1 MMKAVK
7 DLNKVF
13 ILTMGCSKNDVDSE
27 TMAYK
32 LKNNDYTII
41 NNPSDADYIIINTCS
56 FINAAKEESIDAI
69 FDMINQKKDGAKIIV
84 SGCLAQ
90 RYSNELKEEIP
101 EIDIIVGTGNFQN
114 ISEIIKEYE
123 ENNKDDVYIDNINA
137 DIEYIEKDVADITE
151 YVKIAEGC
159 NNNCSYCIIP
169 KLRGRLRSRPIDDIV
184 NEINHLHKLGTKE
197 VILIAQNTTD
207 YGMDIYS
214 RPSLDMLLKAILERT
229 KMPWIRIMYLYPDN
243 ITDDLIETF
252 NSSDRILNYMDIPLQ
267 HASDH
272 VLKMMNRHIDKDEIH
287 ELITKLRTKIADLVL
302 RTTFIVGFPGER
314 EEDFEELLNFIKKE
328 KFDKL
333 GVFEYSDEE
342 GTRSYS
348 FNEKLDEKV
357 KTERRE
363 KIMDAQMDISR
374 ASLEKSVG
382 TVMKCLVED
391 GEAGE
396 YTLRSFMDAPDVDGQ
411 IYVTS
416 DKDLEIGSF
425 VDVKIIEALE
435 YDLRGEIYEPS
446 K

>member
-1 MMKAVK
+1 
-7 DLNKVF
+7 
-13 ILTMGCSKNDVDSE
+13 MGCSKNDVDSE

-169 KLRGRLRSRPIDDIV
+169 KLRGGLRSRSIDDIV

-207 YGMDIYS
+207 YGTDIYS

-348 FNEKLDEKV
+348 FNEKLDEKT
-357 KTERRE
+357 KAERRE
-363 KIMDAQMDISR
+363 KIMDAQMAISR
-374 ASLEKSVG
+374 ASLEKRVG

-411 IYVTS
+411 VYVTS

>member
-1 MMKAVK
+1 M
-7 DLNKVF
+7 NKVF

-137 DIEYIEKDVADITE
+137 DIEYIEKDAVDITE

-252 NSSDRILNYMDIPLQ
+252 NSSDRILKYMDIPLQ

-348 FNEKLDEKV
+348 FNEKLDEKT
-357 KTERRE
+357 KAERRE

-374 ASLEKSVG
+374 ASLEKRVG

-411 IYVTS
+411 VYVTS

>member
-1 MMKAVK
+1 
-7 DLNKVF
+7 
-13 ILTMGCSKNDVDSE
+13 MGCSKNDVDSE

-252 NSSDRILNYMDIPLQ
+252 NSSDRILKYMDIPLQ

-348 FNEKLDEKV
+348 FNEKLDEKT
-357 KTERRE
+357 KAERRE

-374 ASLEKSVG
+374 ASLEKRVG

>member
-1 MMKAVK
+1 MT

-32 LKNNDYTII
+32 LKNSDYSII
-41 NNPSDADYIIINTCS
+41 NNPNEADYIIINTCS
-56 FINAAKEESIDAI
+56 FINAAKEESIEAI
-69 FDMINQKKDGAKIIV
+69 FDMINQKKEGAKIIV

-90 RYSNELKEEIP
+90 RYSKELKDEIP

-137 DIEYIEKDVADITE
+137 DIEYIEKDSADITE

-169 KLRGRLRSRPIDDIV
+169 KLRGRLRSRSIDDIV
-184 NEINHLHKLGTKE
+184 NEINHLYKLGTRE

-207 YGMDIYS
+207 YGIDIYS
-214 RPSLDMLLKAILERT
+214 RPSLDMLLKEILERT

-243 ITDDLIETF
+243 ITDELIETF
-252 NSSDRILNYMDIPLQ
+252 NSSDRILKYMDIPLQ

-272 VLKMMNRHIDKDEIH
+272 VLKMMNRHINKDEIH
-287 ELITKLRTKIADLVL
+287 DLITKLRTNIDDLVL

-314 EEDFEELLNFIKKE
+314 EEDFEELLAFIKKE

-348 FNEKLDEKV
+348 FSEKLDEKT
-357 KTERRE
+357 KRSRRDE
-363 KIMDAQMDISR
+363 IMDAQMDISR
-374 ASLEKSVG
+374 ESLEKRVG

-391 GEAGE
+391 GDAGE
-396 YTLRSFMDAPDVDGQ
+396 YTLRSFMDAPDVDGV
-411 IYVTS
+411 IYLSS
-416 DKDLEIGSF
+416 DEELRPGSF
-425 VDVKIIEALE
+425 VDVKITEALD

>member
-1 MMKAVK
+1 
-7 DLNKVF
+7 
-13 ILTMGCSKNDVDSE
+13 MGCSKNDVDSE

-169 KLRGRLRSRPIDDIV
+169 KLRGRLRSRSIDDIV

-348 FNEKLDEKV
+348 FNEKLDEKT
-357 KTERRE
+357 KAERRE
-363 KIMDAQMDISR
+363 KIMDAQMAISR

>member
-1 MMKAVK
+1 
-7 DLNKVF
+7 
-13 ILTMGCSKNDVDSE
+13 MGCSKNDVDSE

-169 KLRGRLRSRPIDDIV
+169 KLRGRLRSRSIDDIV

-214 RPSLDMLLKAILERT
+214 RPSLDMLLKAVLERT

-252 NSSDRILNYMDIPLQ
+252 NSSDRILKYMDIPLQ

-348 FNEKLDEKV
+348 FNEKLDEKTKV
-357 KTERRE
+357 ERRE

-374 ASLEKSVG
+374 ASLEKRVE

>member
-1 MMKAVK
+1 
-7 DLNKVF
+7 
-13 ILTMGCSKNDVDSE
+13 MGCSKNDVDSE

-169 KLRGRLRSRPIDDIV
+169 KLRGRLRSRSIDDIV

-314 EEDFEELLNFIKKE
+314 EEDFQELLNFIKKE

-348 FNEKLDEKV
+348 FNEKLDEKT
-357 KTERRE
+357 KAERRE
-363 KIMDAQMDISR
+363 KIMDAQMAISR
-374 ASLEKSVG
+374 ASLEKRVE

>member
-1 MMKAVK
+1 MVKAVK

-69 FDMINQKKDGAKIIV
+69 FDMINQKKGGAKIIV

-169 KLRGRLRSRPIDDIV
+169 KLRGRLRSRSIDDIV

-207 YGMDIYS
+207 YGTDIYS

-287 ELITKLRTKIADLVL
+287 ELITKLRTKIDDLVL

-314 EEDFEELLNFIKKE
+314 EEDFQELLNFIKKE

-348 FNEKLDEKV
+348 FNEKLDEKT
-357 KTERRE
+357 KAERRE
-363 KIMDAQMDISR
+363 KIMNAQMDISR
-374 ASLEKSVG
+374 ASLEKRVG

-411 IYVTS
+411 VYVTS

>member
-1 MMKAVK
+1 
-7 DLNKVF
+7 
-13 ILTMGCSKNDVDSE
+13 MGCSKNDVDSE

-252 NSSDRILNYMDIPLQ
+252 NSSDRILKYMDIPLQ

-314 EEDFEELLNFIKKE
+314 EEDFQELLNFIKKE

-348 FNEKLDEKV
+348 FNEKLYEKT
-357 KTERRE
+357 KAERRE

-374 ASLEKSVG
+374 ASLEKRVG

-411 IYVTS
+411 VYVTS

>member
-1 MMKAVK
+1 MT

-32 LKNNDYTII
+32 LKNNDYAII
-41 NNPSDADYIIINTCS
+41 NNPNEADYIIINTCS
-56 FINAAKEESIDAI
+56 FINAAKEESIEAI
-69 FDMINQKKDGAKIIV
+69 FDMINQKNEGAKIIV

-90 RYSNELKEEIP
+90 RYSKELKEEIP

-137 DIEYIEKDVADITE
+137 DIEYIEKDSADITE

-169 KLRGRLRSRPIDDIV
+169 KLRGRLRSRSIDDIV
-184 NEINHLHKLGTKE
+184 NEINHLYKLGTRE

-214 RPSLDMLLKAILERT
+214 RPSLAMLLKAILERT

-243 ITDDLIETF
+243 ITDELIETF
-252 NSSDRILNYMDIPLQ
+252 NSSDRILKYMDIPLQ

-272 VLKMMNRHIDKDEIH
+272 VLKMMNRHINKDEIH
-287 ELITKLRTKIADLVL
+287 DLITKLRTNIDDLVL

-314 EEDFEELLNFIKKE
+314 EEDFEELLAFIKKE

-348 FNEKLDEKV
+348 FSEKLDEKT
-357 KTERRE
+357 KRSRRDE
-363 KIMDAQMDISR
+363 IMDAQMDISR
-374 ASLEKSVG
+374 KSLEKRVG

-391 GEAGE
+391 GDAGE
-396 YTLRSFMDAPDVDGQ
+396 YTLRSFMDAPDVDGV
-411 IYVTS
+411 IYLSS
-416 DKDLEIGSF
+416 DEELSPGSF
-425 VDVKIIEALE
+425 VDVKITEALD

>member
-1 MMKAVK
+1 
-7 DLNKVF
+7 
-13 ILTMGCSKNDVDSE
+13 MGCSKNDVDSE

-90 RYSNELKEEIP
+90 RYSKELKEEIP

-314 EEDFEELLNFIKKE
+314 EEDFQELLNFIKKE

-348 FNEKLDEKV
+348 FNEKLDEKT
-357 KTERRE
+357 KAERRE
-363 KIMDAQMDISR
+363 KIMDAQMAISR
-374 ASLEKSVG
+374 ASLEKRVG

-411 IYVTS
+411 VYVTS

>member
-1 MMKAVK
+1 
-7 DLNKVF
+7 
-13 ILTMGCSKNDVDSE
+13 MGCSKNDVDSE

-90 RYSNELKEEIP
+90 RYSKELKEEIP

-169 KLRGRLRSRPIDDIV
+169 KLRGRLRSRSIDDIV

-287 ELITKLRTKIADLVL
+287 ELIIKLRTKIADLVL

-314 EEDFEELLNFIKKE
+314 EEDFEELVDFIKKE

-348 FNEKLDEKV
+348 FNEKLDEKT
-357 KTERRE
+357 KAERRE

-374 ASLEKSVG
+374 ASLEKRVG

-391 GEAGE
+391 GDAGE

-411 IYVTS
+411 VYVTS

>member
-1 MMKAVK
+1 MK

-169 KLRGRLRSRPIDDIV
+169 KLRGRLRSRSIDDIV

-207 YGMDIYS
+207 YGTDIYS

-287 ELITKLRTKIADLVL
+287 ELITKLRTKIDDLVL

-314 EEDFEELLNFIKKE
+314 EEDFQELLNFIKKE

-348 FNEKLDEKV
+348 FNEKLDEKT
-357 KTERRE
+357 KAERRE

-374 ASLEKSVG
+374 ASLEKRVG

-411 IYVTS
+411 VYVTS

>member
-1 MMKAVK
+1 
-7 DLNKVF
+7 
-13 ILTMGCSKNDVDSE
+13 MGCSKNDVDSE

-90 RYSNELKEEIP
+90 RYSKELKEEIP

-169 KLRGRLRSRPIDDIV
+169 KLRGRLRSRSIDDIV

-314 EEDFEELLNFIKKE
+314 EEDFQELLNFIKKE

-348 FNEKLDEKV
+348 FNEKLDEKT
-357 KTERRE
+357 KAERRE
-363 KIMDAQMDISR
+363 KIMDAQMAISR
-374 ASLEKSVG
+374 ASLEKRVG

-411 IYVTS
+411 VYVTS

>member
-1 MMKAVK
+1 
-7 DLNKVF
+7 
-13 ILTMGCSKNDVDSE
+13 MGCSKNDVDSE

-348 FNEKLDEKV
+348 FNEKLDEKT
-357 KTERRE
+357 KAERRE
-363 KIMDAQMDISR
+363 KIMDAQMAISR
-374 ASLEKSVG
+374 ASLEKRVG

-391 GEAGE
+391 GDAGE

-411 IYVTS
+411 VYVTS

>member
-1 MMKAVK
+1 MKAVK

-169 KLRGRLRSRPIDDIV
+169 KLRGRLRSRSIDDIV

-302 RTTFIVGFPGER
+302 RTTFIVGSPCER

-348 FNEKLDEKV
+348 FNEKLDEKT
-357 KTERRE
+357 KAERRE

-374 ASLEKSVG
+374 ASLEKRVG

-411 IYVTS
+411 VYVTS

>member
-1 MMKAVK
+1 M
-7 DLNKVF
+7 NKVF

-90 RYSNELKEEIP
+90 RYSKELKEEIP

-137 DIEYIEKDVADITE
+137 DIEYIEKDVADVTE

-252 NSSDRILNYMDIPLQ
+252 NSSERILKYMDIPLQ

-348 FNEKLDEKV
+348 FNEKLDEKT
-357 KTERRE
+357 KAERRE

-374 ASLEKSVG
+374 ASLEKRVG

-391 GEAGE
+391 GDAGE

-411 IYVTS
+411 VYVTS

>member
-1 MMKAVK
+1 MT

-13 ILTMGCSKNDVDSE
+13 ILTMGCSKNDVDSV

-32 LKNNDYTII
+32 LKNHDYTII
-41 NNPSDADYIIINTCS
+41 NNPNDADYIIINTCS
-56 FINAAKEESIDAI
+56 FINAAKEESIEAI
-69 FDMINQKKDGAKIIV
+69 FDMINQKKEGAKIIV

-90 RYSNELKEEIP
+90 RYSKELKEEIP

-137 DIEYIEKDVADITE
+137 DIEYIEKDAADITE

-184 NEINHLHKLGTKE
+184 NEINHLYKLGTRE

-243 ITDDLIETF
+243 ITDELIETF

-272 VLKMMNRHIDKDEIH
+272 VLKMMNRHINKDEIH
-287 ELITKLRTKIADLVL
+287 ELITKLRTKIDDLVL

-314 EEDFEELLNFIKKE
+314 EEDFEELLAFIKKE

-348 FNEKLDEKV
+348 FSEKLDEKT
-357 KTERRE
+357 KRSRRDE
-363 KIMDAQMDISR
+363 IMDAQMDISR
-374 ASLEKSVG
+374 ESLEKRVG

-391 GEAGE
+391 GDAGE
-396 YTLRSFMDAPDVDGQ
+396 YTLRSFMDAPDVDGV
-411 IYVTS
+411 IYLSS
-416 DKDLEIGSF
+416 DEELSPGSF
-425 VDVKIIEALE
+425 IDVKITEALD

>member
-1 MMKAVK
+1 M
-7 DLNKVF
+7 NKVF

-32 LKNNDYTII
+32 LKNDDYTII
-41 NNPSDADYIIINTCS
+41 NNPSEADYIIINTCS

-69 FDMINQKKDGAKIIV
+69 FDMINQKKAGAKIIV

-90 RYSNELKEEIP
+90 RYSKELKEEIP
-101 EIDIIVGTGNFQN
+101 EIDIIVGTGMFQN
-114 ISEIIKEYE
+114 IASIIKEYE
-123 ENNKDDVYIDNINA
+123 DNNKDDVYVDNINA
-137 DIEYIEKDVADITE
+137 DIEYIEKDAADITE

-159 NNNCSYCIIP
+159 NNLCTYCIIP
-169 KLRGRLRSRPIDDIV
+169 KLRGRLRSRSIDDIV
-184 NEINHLHKLGTKE
+184 NEINHLYKLGTKE

-207 YGMDIYS
+207 YGTDIYS

-243 ITDDLIETF
+243 ITDELIETF
-252 NSSDRILNYMDIPLQ
+252 NSSDRILKYMDIPLQ

-272 VLKMMNRHIDKDEIH
+272 VLKMMNRHINKEETH
-287 ELITKLRTKIADLVL
+287 ALISKLRTKIDDLVL
-302 RTTFIVGFPGER
+302 RTTFIVGFPGES
-314 EEDFEELLNFIKKE
+314 EEDFKELLNFIKEE

-348 FNEKLDEKV
+348 FNEKLDEDTKRR
-357 KTERRE
+357 RRE
-363 KIMDAQMDISR
+363 EIMDAQMDISR
-374 ASLEKSVG
+374 ASLEKRVG
-382 TVMKCLVED
+382 TVMKCLIED
-391 GEAGE
+391 GADVE
-396 YTLRSFMDAPDVDGQ
+396 YTARSFMDAPDVDGLVY
-411 IYVTS
+411 IST
-416 DKDLEIGSF
+416 DKDLELGSF
-425 VDVKIIEALE
+425 YDIKITEALE

>member
-1 MMKAVK
+1 
-7 DLNKVF
+7 
-13 ILTMGCSKNDVDSE
+13 MGCSKNDVDSE

-90 RYSNELKEEIP
+90 RYSKELKEEIP

-137 DIEYIEKDVADITE
+137 DIEYIEKDSADITE

-252 NSSDRILNYMDIPLQ
+252 NSSDRILKYMDIPLQ

-314 EEDFEELLNFIKKE
+314 EEDFQELLNFIKKE

-348 FNEKLDEKV
+348 FNEKLDEKT
-357 KTERRE
+357 KAERRE
-363 KIMDAQMDISR
+363 KIMDAQMAISR
-374 ASLEKSVG
+374 ASLEKRVG

-411 IYVTS
+411 VYVTS

>member
-1 MMKAVK
+1 
-7 DLNKVF
+7 
-13 ILTMGCSKNDVDSE
+13 MGCSKNDVDSE

-137 DIEYIEKDVADITE
+137 DIEYIEKDAVDITE

-287 ELITKLRTKIADLVL
+287 ELITKLRIKIADIVL

-314 EEDFEELLNFIKKE
+314 EEDFQELLNFIKKE

-348 FNEKLDEKV
+348 FNEKLDEKT
-357 KTERRE
+357 KAERRE

-374 ASLEKSVG
+374 ASLEKRVG

-411 IYVTS
+411 VYVTS

>member
-1 MMKAVK
+1 
-7 DLNKVF
+7 
-13 ILTMGCSKNDVDSE
+13 MGCSKNDVDSE

-348 FNEKLDEKV
+348 FNEKLDEKT
-357 KTERRE
+357 KAERRE

-374 ASLEKSVG
+374 ASLEKRVG

-411 IYVTS
+411 VYVTS

>member
-1 MMKAVK
+1 
-7 DLNKVF
+7 
-13 ILTMGCSKNDVDSE
+13 MGCSKNDVDSE

-169 KLRGRLRSRPIDDIV
+169 KLRGRLRSRSIDDIV

-302 RTTFIVGFPGER
+302 RTTFIVGSPGER

-348 FNEKLDEKV
+348 FNEKLDEKT
-357 KTERRE
+357 KAERRE

-374 ASLEKSVG
+374 ASLEKRVG

-411 IYVTS
+411 VYVTS

>member
-1 MMKAVK
+1 
-7 DLNKVF
+7 
-13 ILTMGCSKNDVDSE
+13 MGCSKNDVDSE

-41 NNPSDADYIIINTCS
+41 NNPFEADYIIINTCS

-69 FDMINQKKDGAKIIV
+69 FNMINQKKDGAKIIV

-90 RYSNELKEEIP
+90 RYSKELKDEIP

-169 KLRGRLRSRPIDDIV
+169 KLRGRLRSRSIDDIV

-252 NSSDRILNYMDIPLQ
+252 NSSERILKYMDIPLQ

-287 ELITKLRTKIADLVL
+287 ELITKLRSNIDDLVL
-302 RTTFIVGFPGER
+302 RTTFIVGFPGEQ
-314 EEDFEELLNFIKKE
+314 EEDFEELLDFIKKE

-348 FNEKLDEKV
+348 FNEKLDEKI
-357 KTERRE
+357 KTERRK

-374 ASLEKSVG
+374 ASLEKRVG

>member
-1 MMKAVK
+1 MKAVK
-7 DLNKVF
+7 HLNKVF

-32 LKNNDYTII
+32 LKNDDYTII
-41 NNPSDADYIIINTCS
+41 NNPSEADYIIINTCS

-69 FDMINQKKDGAKIIV
+69 FDMINQKKAGAKIIV

-90 RYSNELKEEIP
+90 RYSKELKEEIP
-101 EIDIIVGTGNFQN
+101 EIDIIVGTGMFQN
-114 ISEIIKEYE
+114 IASIIKEYE
-123 ENNKDDVYIDNINA
+123 DNNKDDVYVDNINA
-137 DIEYIEKDVADITE
+137 DIEYIEKDAADITE

-159 NNNCSYCIIP
+159 NNLCTYCIIP

-184 NEINHLHKLGTKE
+184 NEINHLYKLGTKE

-207 YGMDIYS
+207 YGTDIYS

-243 ITDDLIETF
+243 ITDELIETF
-252 NSSDRILNYMDIPLQ
+252 NSSDRILKYMDIPLQ

-272 VLKMMNRHIDKDEIH
+272 VLKMMNRHINKEETH
-287 ELITKLRTKIADLVL
+287 ALISKLRTKIDDLVL
-302 RTTFIVGFPGER
+302 RTTFIVGFPGESD
-314 EEDFEELLNFIKKE
+314 EDFKELLNFIKEE

-348 FNEKLDEKV
+348 FNEKLDEDTKRL
-357 KTERRE
+357 RRE
-363 KIMDAQMDISR
+363 EIMDAQMDISR
-374 ASLEKSVG
+374 ASLEKRVG
-382 TVMKCLVED
+382 TVMKCLIED
-391 GEAGE
+391 GSDGE
-396 YTLRSFMDAPDVDGQ
+396 YTARSFMDAPDVDGLVY
-411 IYVTS
+411 IST
-416 DKDLEIGSF
+416 DKDLELGSF
-425 VDVKIIEALE
+425 FDIKIAEALE

>member
-1 MMKAVK
+1 M
-7 DLNKVF
+7 NKVF

-90 RYSNELKEEIP
+90 RYSKELKEEIP

-169 KLRGRLRSRPIDDIV
+169 KLRGRLRSRSIDDIV

-348 FNEKLDEKV
+348 FNEKLDEKT
-357 KTERRE
+357 KAERRE

-374 ASLEKSVG
+374 ASLEKRVG

-411 IYVTS
+411 VYVTS

>member
-1 MMKAVK
+1 
-7 DLNKVF
+7 
-13 ILTMGCSKNDVDSE
+13 MGCSKNDVDSE

-169 KLRGRLRSRPIDDIV
+169 KLRGRLRSRSIDDIV

-214 RPSLDMLLKAILERT
+214 RPSLDMLLKAVLERT

-252 NSSDRILNYMDIPLQ
+252 NSSDRILKYMDIPLQ

-287 ELITKLRTKIADLVL
+287 ELITKLRSNIDDLVL
-302 RTTFIVGFPGER
+302 RTTFIVGFPGEQ
-314 EEDFEELLNFIKKE
+314 EEDFEELLDFIKKE

-363 KIMDAQMDISR
+363 KIMDAQMNISR
-374 ASLEKSVG
+374 ESLEKRVG

-396 YTLRSFMDAPDVDGQ
+396 YTLRSFMDAPDVDGL

>member
-1 MMKAVK
+1 MKAVK
-7 DLNKVF
+7 HLNKVF

-32 LKNNDYTII
+32 LKNDDYTII
-41 NNPSDADYIIINTCS
+41 NNPSEADYIIINTCS

-69 FDMINQKKDGAKIIV
+69 FDMINQKKAGAKIIV

-90 RYSNELKEEIP
+90 RYSKELKEEIP
-101 EIDIIVGTGNFQN
+101 EIDIIVGTGMFQN
-114 ISEIIKEYE
+114 IASIIKEYE
-123 ENNKDDVYIDNINA
+123 DNNKDDVYVDNINA
-137 DIEYIEKDVADITE
+137 DIEYIEKDAADITE

-159 NNNCSYCIIP
+159 NNLCTYCIIP

-184 NEINHLHKLGTKE
+184 NEINHLYKLGTKE

-207 YGMDIYS
+207 YGTDIYS

-243 ITDDLIETF
+243 ITDELIETF
-252 NSSDRILNYMDIPLQ
+252 NSSDRILKYMDIPLQ

-272 VLKMMNRHIDKDEIH
+272 VLKMMNRHINKEETH
-287 ELITKLRTKIADLVL
+287 ALISKLRTKIDDLVL
-302 RTTFIVGFPGER
+302 RTTFIVGFPGESD
-314 EEDFEELLNFIKKE
+314 EDFKELLNFIKEE

-348 FNEKLDEKV
+348 FNEKLDEDTKRR
-357 KTERRE
+357 RRE
-363 KIMDAQMDISR
+363 EIMDAQMDISR
-374 ASLEKSVG
+374 ASLEKRVG
-382 TVMKCLVED
+382 TVMKCLIED
-391 GEAGE
+391 GSDGE
-396 YTLRSFMDAPDVDGQ
+396 YTARSFMDAPDVDGLVY
-411 IYVTS
+411 IST
-416 DKDLEIGSF
+416 DKDLELGSF
-425 VDVKIIEALE
+425 FDIKIAEALE

>member
-1 MMKAVK
+1 
-7 DLNKVF
+7 
-13 ILTMGCSKNDVDSE
+13 
-27 TMAYK
+27 
-32 LKNNDYTII
+32 
-41 NNPSDADYIIINTCS
+41 
-56 FINAAKEESIDAI
+56 
-69 FDMINQKKDGAKIIV
+69 
-84 SGCLAQ
+84 
-90 RYSNELKEEIP
+90 
-101 EIDIIVGTGNFQN
+101 
-114 ISEIIKEYE
+114 
-123 ENNKDDVYIDNINA
+123 
-137 DIEYIEKDVADITE
+137 
-151 YVKIAEGC
+151 
-159 NNNCSYCIIP
+159 
-169 KLRGRLRSRPIDDIV
+169 
-184 NEINHLHKLGTKE
+184 
-197 VILIAQNTTD
+197 
-207 YGMDIYS
+207 
-214 RPSLDMLLKAILERT
+214 
-229 KMPWIRIMYLYPDN
+229 MPWIRIMYLYPDN

-287 ELITKLRTKIADLVL
+287 ELIIKLRTKIADLVL

-314 EEDFEELLNFIKKE
+314 EEDFEELVDFIKKE

-348 FNEKLDEKV
+348 FNEKLDEKT
-357 KTERRE
+357 KAERRE
-363 KIMDAQMDISR
+363 KIMDAQMAISR
-374 ASLEKSVG
+374 ASLEKRVG

-411 IYVTS
+411 VYVTS

>member
-1 MMKAVK
+1 MVKAVK

-69 FDMINQKKDGAKIIV
+69 FDMINQKKGGAKIIV

-90 RYSNELKEEIP
+90 RYSKELKEEIP

-169 KLRGRLRSRPIDDIV
+169 KLRGRLRSRSIDDIV

-207 YGMDIYS
+207 YGVDIYS

-252 NSSDRILNYMDIPLQ
+252 NSSDRILKYMDIPLQ

-287 ELITKLRTKIADLVL
+287 ELITKLRTKIDDLVL

-348 FNEKLDEKV
+348 FNEKLDEKT
-357 KTERRE
+357 KAERRE

-374 ASLEKSVG
+374 ASLEKRVG

-396 YTLRSFMDAPDVDGQ
+396 YTLRSFIDAPDVDGQ
-411 IYVTS
+411 VYVTS

>member
-1 MMKAVK
+1 
-7 DLNKVF
+7 
-13 ILTMGCSKNDVDSE
+13 MGCSKNDVDSE

-137 DIEYIEKDVADITE
+137 DIEYIEKDVVDITE

-169 KLRGRLRSRPIDDIV
+169 KLRGRLRSRSIDDIV

-314 EEDFEELLNFIKKE
+314 EEDFQELLNFIKKE

-348 FNEKLDEKV
+348 FNEKLDEKT
-357 KTERRE
+357 KAERRE
-363 KIMDAQMDISR
+363 KIMDAQMAISR

>member
-1 MMKAVK
+1 
-7 DLNKVF
+7 
-13 ILTMGCSKNDVDSE
+13 MGCSKNDVDSE

-69 FDMINQKKDGAKIIV
+69 FDMINQKKGGAKIIV

-90 RYSNELKEEIP
+90 RYSKELKEEIP

-169 KLRGRLRSRPIDDIV
+169 KLRGRLRSRSIDDIV

-214 RPSLDMLLKAILERT
+214 RPSLDMLLKAVLERT

-252 NSSDRILNYMDIPLQ
+252 NSSDRILKYMDIPLQ

-348 FNEKLDEKV
+348 FNEKLDEKTKV
-357 KTERRE
+357 ERRE

-374 ASLEKSVG
+374 ASLEKRVE

>member
-1 MMKAVK
+1 MK

-137 DIEYIEKDVADITE
+137 DIEYIEKDAADITE

-169 KLRGRLRSRPIDDIV
+169 KLRGRLRSRSIDDIV
-184 NEINHLHKLGTKE
+184 NEINHLHKLG
-197 VILIAQNTTD
+197 
-207 YGMDIYS
+207 
-214 RPSLDMLLKAILERT
+214 R
-229 KMPWIRIMYLYPDN
+229 
-243 ITDDLIETF
+243 
-252 NSSDRILNYMDIPLQ
+252 
-267 HASDH
+267 
-272 VLKMMNRHIDKDEIH
+272 
-287 ELITKLRTKIADLVL
+287 
-302 RTTFIVGFPGER
+302 
-314 EEDFEELLNFIKKE
+314 
-328 KFDKL
+328 
-333 GVFEYSDEE
+333 
-342 GTRSYS
+342 
-348 FNEKLDEKV
+348 
-357 KTERRE
+357 
-363 KIMDAQMDISR
+363 
-374 ASLEKSVG
+374 
-382 TVMKCLVED
+382 
-391 GEAGE
+391 
-396 YTLRSFMDAPDVDGQ
+396 
-411 IYVTS
+411 
-416 DKDLEIGSF
+416 
-425 VDVKIIEALE
+425 
-435 YDLRGEIYEPS
+435 
-446 K
+446 

>member
-1 MMKAVK
+1 M
-7 DLNKVF
+7 NKVF

-32 LKNNDYTII
+32 LKNDDYTII
-41 NNPSDADYIIINTCS
+41 NNPSEADYIIINTCS

-69 FDMINQKKDGAKIIV
+69 FDMINQKKAGAKIIV

-90 RYSNELKEEIP
+90 RYSKELKEEIP
-101 EIDIIVGTGNFQN
+101 EIDIIVGTGMFQN
-114 ISEIIKEYE
+114 IASIIKEYE
-123 ENNKDDVYIDNINA
+123 DNNKDDVYVDNINA
-137 DIEYIEKDVADITE
+137 DIEYIEKDAADITE

-159 NNNCSYCIIP
+159 NNLCTYCIIP

-184 NEINHLHKLGTKE
+184 NEINHLYKLGTKE

-207 YGMDIYS
+207 YGTDIYS
-214 RPSLDMLLKAILERT
+214 KPSLDMLLKAILDRT

-243 ITDDLIETF
+243 ITDELIETF
-252 NSSDRILNYMDIPLQ
+252 NSSDRILKYMDIPLQ

-272 VLKMMNRHIDKDEIH
+272 VLKMMNRHINKEETH
-287 ELITKLRTKIADLVL
+287 ALISKLRTKIDDLVL
-302 RTTFIVGFPGER
+302 RTTFIVGFPGES
-314 EEDFEELLNFIKKE
+314 EEDFQVLLNFIKEE

-348 FNEKLDEKV
+348 FNEKLDEDTKRR
-357 KTERRE
+357 RRE
-363 KIMDAQMDISR
+363 EIMDAQMDISR
-374 ASLEKSVG
+374 ASLEKRVG
-382 TVMKCLVED
+382 TVMKCLIED
-391 GEAGE
+391 GADGE
-396 YTLRSFMDAPDVDGQ
+396 YTARSFMDAPDVDGLVY
-411 IYVTS
+411 IST
-416 DKDLEIGSF
+416 DKNLELGSF
-425 VDVKIIEALE
+425 FDIKITEALE

>member
-1 MMKAVK
+1 M
-7 DLNKVF
+7 NKVF

-41 NNPSDADYIIINTCS
+41 NNPSEADYIIINTCS

-69 FDMINQKKDGAKIIV
+69 FDMINQKKGGAKIIV

-90 RYSNELKEEIP
+90 RYSKELKEEIP

-169 KLRGRLRSRPIDDIV
+169 KLRGRLRSRSIDDIV

-214 RPSLDMLLKAILERT
+214 SPSLDMLLKAILERT

-314 EEDFEELLNFIKKE
+314 EEDFQELLNFIKKE

-348 FNEKLDEKV
+348 FNEKLDEKT
-357 KTERRE
+357 KAERRE
-363 KIMDAQMDISR
+363 KIMDAQMNISR
-374 ASLEKSVG
+374 ESLEKRVG

>member
-1 MMKAVK
+1 
-7 DLNKVF
+7 
-13 ILTMGCSKNDVDSE
+13 MGCSKNDVDSE

-169 KLRGRLRSRPIDDIV
+169 KLRGRLRSRSIDDIV

-252 NSSDRILNYMDIPLQ
+252 NSSDRILKYMDIPLQ

-314 EEDFEELLNFIKKE
+314 EEDFQELLNFIKKE

-348 FNEKLDEKV
+348 FNEKLDEKT
-357 KTERRE
+357 KAERRE

-374 ASLEKSVG
+374 ASLEKRVG

-411 IYVTS
+411 VYVTS